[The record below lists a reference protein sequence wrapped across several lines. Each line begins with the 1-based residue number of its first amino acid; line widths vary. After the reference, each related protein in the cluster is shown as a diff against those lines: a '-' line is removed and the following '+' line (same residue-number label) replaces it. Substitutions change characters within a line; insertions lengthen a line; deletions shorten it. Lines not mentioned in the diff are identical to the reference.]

1 LFNNHWSDGNGHDVM
16 VGNHVMGLQ
25 MQQIMASLLIIAV
38 SKVNAIE
45 SVRGSCI
52 QWIWFI
58 MSLDVGALLAMLAIV
73 MIVLV

>member
-1 LFNNHWSDGNGHDVM
+1 
-16 VGNHVMGLQ
+16 MGLQ

-58 MSLDVGALLAMLAIV
+58 VSLDVGALLAMLAIV